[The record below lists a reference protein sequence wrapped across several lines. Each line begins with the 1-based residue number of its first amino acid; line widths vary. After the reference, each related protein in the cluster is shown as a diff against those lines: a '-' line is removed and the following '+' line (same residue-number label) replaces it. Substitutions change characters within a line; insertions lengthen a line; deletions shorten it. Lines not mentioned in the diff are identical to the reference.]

1 MLFSSYRIKL
11 YHDDNYY
18 RINTSKETTEEIP
31 EEKGDKN
38 HANKTKKNCHKL
50 KNSLFT
56 GHDRKENVDQ

>member
-1 MLFSSYRIKL
+1 M